1 MTANLQTPPLLPTY
15 TPFPFPLL
23 RGEGDRVFDPLGH
36 AYFDF
41 YGGHCVA
48 STGHAHPQV
57 AEAIAAQ
64 ARELIFYSTA
74 AELPVRSRAAKA
86 LLAFAGSGRESG
98 LASVFFCNS
107 GGEANENA
115 LKMASLLTGRHRF
128 AAFEGGW
135 HGRTTLALSVTDD
148 PAIRKGLEPFLA
160 PCLRLPWNDLEALD
174 AADFSDVA
182 GVILEPI
189 QSMSG
194 IRVAEPAFLR
204 RLREKTRAAG
214 ALLIYDEVQTGM
226 GRLGH
231 PFAAGLHDVQPDM
244 VTSAKGIASGVP
256 MGALMLSAEA
266 AAGIRPGDLGSTF
279 GGGPVACAALLATL
293 QVIRQEGLLQNA
305 LVREGEIRA
314 ALAGTCVTAVR
325 GAGLLLG
332 LVIPGRAKAL
342 KAHLQAH
349 RILVGGSGDPD
360 VLRLMPPL
368 TLTKAAVDAL
378 AHAVGA
384 FPAGAAQ

>member
-1 MTANLQTPPLLPTY
+1 MTANLQTPALLPTY

-23 RGEGDRVFDPLGH
+23 RGEGDRVFDPLGRS
-36 AYFDF
+36 YVDF

-57 AEAIAAQ
+57 AEAVSAQ

-74 AELPVRSRAAKA
+74 AELPIRSRAAQA
-86 LLAFAGSGRESG
+86 LLAFAGSGRDSG

-107 GGEANENA
+107 GAEANENA
-115 LKMASLLTGRHRF
+115 LKMAALITGRHRF
-128 AAFEGGW
+128 AAFQGGW

-148 PAIRKGLEPFLA
+148 PAITKGLEPFLA
-160 PCLRLPWNDLEALD
+160 PCLRLPWNDCDALET
-174 AADFSDVA
+174 ADFSDVA
-182 GVILEPI
+182 AVILEPI

-194 IRVAEPAFLR
+194 VRPATAGFLQK
-204 RLREKTRAAG
+204 LREKTRAVG
-214 ALLIYDEVQTGM
+214 AMLIYDEVQTGM

-231 PFAAGLHDVQPDM
+231 PFAAGLHGVQPDM

-256 MGALMLSAEA
+256 MGALLLSAEA
-266 AAGIRPGDLGSTF
+266 AAHIRPGDLGSTF
-279 GGGPVACAALLATL
+279 GGGPLACAALLATL

-305 LVREGEIRA
+305 LLREQEIRE
-314 ALAGTCVTAVR
+314 ALAGTCVASVR

-332 LVIPGRAKAL
+332 LVVPGRAKAL

-360 VLRLMPPL
+360 ALRLMPPL
-368 TLTKAAVDAL
+368 TLTRASVDAL
-378 AHAVGA
+378 AKAVKS
-384 FPAGAAQ
+384 FPEGENQ